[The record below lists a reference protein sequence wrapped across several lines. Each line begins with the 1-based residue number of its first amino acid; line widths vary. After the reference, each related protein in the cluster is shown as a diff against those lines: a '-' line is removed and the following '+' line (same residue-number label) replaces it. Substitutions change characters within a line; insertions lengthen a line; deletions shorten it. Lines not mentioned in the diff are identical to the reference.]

1 MKSAT
6 SDRLGDTGNRHVLL
20 VGDTTL
26 DPLARLLER
35 SPEMPKLHCSAA
47 PYGQV
52 YQILLD
58 SGHPA
63 WAFQPDHLVVWTAP
77 HLTLPSLGRL
87 VSFEAASHDEALREA
102 EQFAEG
108 ILKSARRVGSVLVP
122 AWIVPSYM
130 RWIQTLTWRQ
140 GVGLANL
147 LAKVNL
153 VLAEK
158 FAEQS
163 NIILLDASYWQS
175 SLGRPSH
182 DPRMYAVAKILYSQ
196 PLFEKAASEIKAV
209 LRGSLGLTKK
219 VVVCDLD
226 NTLWGGV
233 AGDDGPQAIKLGAPD
248 PVGECFRDFQ
258 ESLKAL
264 RARGVLLAICSKNNE
279 DFALS
284 VIEHH
289 PAMALRKGDFVA
301 WRINWKE
308 KAHNLVALSEE
319 LNLGLESFVF
329 LDDSPQER
337 DQVRRMLP
345 QVWTPD
351 LPPSPSE
358 LAPFVSSLTC
368 FETATLGREDFER
381 TDMYRAERSRQEAL
395 ETGGHVEDWLRSL
408 QIEIRCAP
416 LQRENLPRAAQ
427 LLNKTNQ
434 FNLSLRRMDEKSFW
448 DWAAEPG
455 NTAYV
460 FHVSDRFGDFGLT
473 GLASLARLGTE
484 ARIVDFVMSCR
495 VMGKRVEEALLWHIV
510 EQARADGVA
519 LVTAPPVEGPR
530 NAPARKFFAAKYS
543 SGDGGAIDPA
553 RVAIPP
559 FIHLMEERWA
569 PDTSAQS
576 ASCKV

>member
-1 MKSAT
+1 MKSST
-6 SDRLGDTGNRHVLL
+6 SHQVCDTRNRRVLL

-35 SPEMPKLHCSAA
+35 GLEAPTLHSSVA
-47 PYGQV
+47 PYSQV

-58 SGHPA
+58 PSHPA

-87 VSFEAASHDEALREA
+87 MRFELASHDEVLREA
-102 EQFAEG
+102 EQFGEG
-108 ILKSARRVGSVLVP
+108 VLRAANRVGLVLVP
-122 AWIVPSYM
+122 TWIAPSYA

-140 GVGLANL
+140 GIGLANL
-147 LAKVNL
+147 LAKANL

-158 FAEQS
+158 FAAQS
-163 NIILLDASYWQS
+163 NIVLLDAAYWQA
-175 SLGRPSH
+175 SLARPSH

-196 PLFEKAASEIKAV
+196 QLFEKAASEIKAV
-209 LRGSLGLTKK
+209 LRGSLGLTRK

-233 AGDDGPQAIKLGAPD
+233 AAEDGPEAIKLGAPD

-258 ESLKAL
+258 ESLQAL
-264 RARGVLLAICSKNNE
+264 RTRGILLAICSKNDE

-289 PAMALRKGDFVA
+289 PDMALRKDDFVA
-301 WRINWKE
+301 WRINWRE
-308 KAHNLVALSEE
+308 KAENLVALSEE

-337 DQVRRMLP
+337 DQVRQMLP
-345 QVWTPD
+345 QVLAPN
-351 LPPSPSE
+351 LPLSPSD
-358 LAPFVSSLTC
+358 LAPFVSSMTC
-368 FETATLGREDFER
+368 FEAATLAHEDFER
-381 TDMYRAERSRQEAL
+381 TDMYRAERGRREAL
-395 ETGGHVEDWLRSL
+395 EAGGDVEDWLRSL
-408 QIEIRCAP
+408 QIEVRCAP
-416 LQRENLPRAAQ
+416 LQRESLPRAAQ

-455 NTAYV
+455 NSAYV

-473 GLASLARLGTE
+473 GLASLVHLGTE

-495 VMGKRVEEALLWHIV
+495 VMGKKVEELLLWHILGK
-510 EQARADGVA
+510 ARAEGA
-519 LVTAPPVEGPR
+519 ARVTAPPVEGPR
-530 NAPARKFFAAKYS
+530 NAPAREFFAAKYS
-543 SGDGGAIDPA
+543 SSDAGDIDPA
-553 RVAIPP
+553 RVVAPP
-559 FIHLMEERWA
+559 FIRLKEERWSPHTSTQA
-569 PDTSAQS
+569 PPW
-576 ASCKV
+576 KI